1 MHTNI
6 ARTAMIFDTEISL
19 HEVTKSI
26 NFQTIN
32 KSSMT

>member
-6 ARTAMIFDTEISL
+6 SKTAIIFETEISL

-26 NFQTIN
+26 NSLTSN
-32 KSSMT
+32 